1 MDTLSHT
8 VLGACIGEAM
18 LGKKI
23 GKKAML
29 WGALANNLPDIDVF
43 FTPLFNPEDAL
54 FIHRGITHS
63 FLFAILLAP
72 ILGWIFSRSCRF
84 SKPERPEFREWT
96 LFFLIALIAHPL
108 LDSCTLYGTG
118 IFEPFSHYR
127 AQFTSLFIVEPLYTL
142 PLLIGFI
149 AILILKKDSLKRK
162 FWAKFGLY
170 LSTIYLLFS
179 ISNKLYVEKIFSDS
193 LRKQNHN
200 FTELYSSPTPLN
212 NILWDVFAK
221 DTNGYW
227 FGFYS
232 HFDKTKDVEFSF
244 IPRNDSLAG
253 DLLPNEAVQKLIRFS
268 RGYYCFTRC
277 DDELRF
283 NDLRFAFSGEFSCNA
298 DRKNFVFSF
307 ALKKNPSAPYGI
319 EVKRSSWGTSRFMGF
334 SKLVERIKGV

>member
-23 GKKAML
+23 GKKALL
-29 WGALANNLPDIDVF
+29 WGALANNLPDIDVSW
-43 FTPLFNPEDAL
+43 TPFLNPVDAL
-54 FIHRGITHS
+54 LAHRGITHS
-63 FLFAILLAP
+63 FLFCIIISF
-72 ILGWIFSRSCRF
+72 ILGWIF
-84 SKPERPEFREWT
+84 FRMNKNKSVSMRDWN
-96 LFFLIALIAHPL
+96 LFFLVALIAHPI

-142 PLLIGFI
+142 PLLIAFI
-149 AILILKKDSLKRK
+149 ALLILKKESVKRK
-162 FWAKFGLY
+162 SWWNFGLY

-179 ISNKLYVEKIFSDS
+179 VFNKLYVEKIFSDS
-193 LRKQNHN
+193 LRKQDHN
-200 FTELYSSPTPLN
+200 FTKLYSSPTPLN

-221 DTNGYW
+221 DANGYW

-253 DLLPNEAVQKLIRFS
+253 DLLQNATVQKLIFFS
-268 RGYYCFTRC
+268 HGFYCFTKC
-277 DDELRF
+277 NDELRF
-283 NDLRFAFSGEFSCNA
+283 NDLRFAFSGEFSCQA
-298 DRKNFVFSF
+298 DNQHFVFSF
-307 ALKKNPSAPYGI
+307 ALKKNPDFPYGI